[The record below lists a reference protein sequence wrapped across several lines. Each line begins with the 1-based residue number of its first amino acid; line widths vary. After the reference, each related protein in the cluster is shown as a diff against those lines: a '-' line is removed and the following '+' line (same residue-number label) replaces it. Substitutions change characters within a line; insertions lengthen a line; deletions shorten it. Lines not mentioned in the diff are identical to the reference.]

1 MQCESRNIYQRS
13 REAAGYTQERAA
25 ELIGVSVESI
35 RAYEGDRR
43 IPPDT
48 VAMSMVE
55 VYGTQHLAYQH
66 LKNSAEIARRYL
78 PDISEK
84 TDIPSMILRLH
95 KEVNDFLPLRDALI
109 EITYDGIISADEL
122 PRFNAIMKELDDIHA
137 AILAIKFRENE

>member
-1 MQCESRNIYQRS
+1 MYSESRNIYQRA
-13 REAAGYTQERAA
+13 REAAGLTQERAA
-25 ELIGVSVESI
+25 ELIDVSVESI

-43 IPPDT
+43 IPPDM

-66 LKNSAEIARRYL
+66 LKNSAEVARRYL

-95 KEVNDFLPLRDALI
+95 KEVNDFLPLRDSLI
-109 EITYDGIISADEL
+109 EITYDGDISDEEM
-122 PRFNAIMKELDDIHA
+122 PRFNAIMKELDDIFA
-137 AILAIKFRENE
+137 AILAIKFREKE